1 MVVSIVQ
8 THLCEGALREPIL
21 VVLPPQRLRPA
32 SYRVDTMVLMPIRI
46 SCLVLA
52 LAALAVAAVTP
63 VPDSVVA
70 ERAEGAEPRNVVF
83 ILSDDHR
90 YDAMS
95 FLDHQFARTPH
106 MDAMAKDGVH
116 LKNAFVGTSLCSP
129 SRASILTGLYTF
141 RHRVIDN
148 QRAVPEGTLFFPQY
162 LQQAGFA
169 TAYVGKWH
177 MGAAND
183 SPRPGFDHWVSF
195 RGQGHYLPPSPDYTL
210 NVNGERVKQKGYI
223 TDELTDYAIDW
234 LSSQRPSE
242 KPFFLYLSHKAV
254 HANFTPSE
262 RHEGSLDDAP
272 FTRPASEADT
282 FENYRGKPRWL
293 RDQRN
298 SWHGVD
304 FPYHSALDIE
314 RYYKRYNE
322 ALSAVDDS
330 IGRVIGKLEEMGVAD
345 ETLVIYMG
353 DNGFMFGEHGL
364 IDKRVAYETS
374 IRVPMLM
381 RCPDLF
387 EGGTVVEQVV
397 ANIDIAPTVFEAMG
411 IQKPP
416 HMDGQSFLA
425 LGQGKEVD
433 WRDYFL
439 YVYYWEKNYPQT
451 PTQFALRG
459 DRFKYIT
466 YYGLW
471 DTDELYDLQA
481 DPGETKNLLHDPAYA
496 DTAKDMEASLYEMM
510 AELGGMAI
518 PLNAPR
524 GNSQNKRLRRR
535 GGKKAADFPEPMVL
549 DDPVHRN
556 AQ

>member
-1 MVVSIVQ
+1 MVRMQ
-8 THLCEGALREPIL
+8 F
-21 VVLPPQRLRPA
+21 
-32 SYRVDTMVLMPIRI
+32 RI
-46 SCLVLA
+46 
-52 LAALAVAAVTP
+52 AALGLFAWGAAAAAVTP
-63 VPDSVVA
+63 VPDSVVPQPV
-70 ERAEGAEPRNVVF
+70 EGASPRNVVF
-83 ILSDDHR
+83 ILADDHR

-95 FLDHQFARTPH
+95 FLGHQFARTPH
-106 MDAMAKDGVH
+106 MDAMAESGVH
-116 LKNAFVGTSLCSP
+116 LKNAFVSTSLCSP

-148 QRAVPEGTLFFPQY
+148 QRMVPDGTLFFPQY
-162 LQQAGFA
+162 LQESGYA

-223 TDELTDYAIDW
+223 TDELTDYAVEW
-234 LSSQRPSE
+234 LETQRQAD

-254 HANFTPSE
+254 HANFTPAE
-262 RHEGSLDDAP
+262 RHKGMLDDVP
-272 FTRPASEADT
+272 FQRPASEADT

-304 FPYHSALDIE
+304 FPYHSALDVE
-314 RYYKRYNE
+314 RYYKQYNE

-330 IGRVIGKLEEMGVAD
+330 IGRVMEQLEAMGVAD

-381 RCPDLF
+381 HCPDLF
-387 EGGTVVEQVV
+387 SGGTVVDEVV
-397 ANIDIAPTVFEAMG
+397 ANIDIAPTVMEAMG
-411 IQKPP
+411 LQTPP

-425 LGQGKEVD
+425 LGKGEDVS

-471 DTDELYDLQA
+471 DTDELYDLQE
-481 DPGETKNLLHDPAYA
+481 DPGETRNLIFDESLAA
-496 DTAKDMEASLYEMM
+496 VANEMESSLYSMM
-510 AELGGMAI
+510 EELGGMAI
-518 PLNAPR
+518 PMNAPR
-524 GNSQNKRLRRR
+524 GRSQNKRLRMR
-535 GGKKAADFPEPMVL
+535 GGKKAAEFPEPFVL
-549 DDPVHRN
+549 DEPVNRN